1 MEDIKEGTLIRATHR
16 PIDLIPAFLREAK
29 RRGLNWEKIINDSH
43 GQFAYHNG
51 IGAAMDVD
59 FNPRPDANYWLG
71 SVGANGWTSE
81 QDAAHNIGELIDL
94 LNEDLPEGMYFGAH
108 PGDGADYGYWMNPDE
123 DFD

>member
-29 RRGLNWEKIINDSH
+29 RRDLNWEEIINDSH

-51 IGAAMDVD
+51 IGAAMNVHFEAD
-59 FNPRPDANYWLG
+59 PEANYWLG
-71 SVGANGWTSE
+71 STGINGWTSD
-81 QDAAHNIGELIDL
+81 QDATHTIGELIDL

-108 PGDGADYGYWMNPDE
+108 PGDGSDYGYWINTE
-123 DFD
+123 TE